1 MFGDTISA
9 RGVGDKRIR
18 MGTGREG
25 ICAMMKRFIE
35 QMKRGIKR
43 KEDSIERLQQRL
55 QELSGQANADQVL
68 IKQIRDE
75 IRLISRKPQS
85 AQRACRLTRGAAWT

>member
-18 MGTGREG
+18 MGTREG